1 MQIQEFIKKY
11 YFAVMVITLLFF
23 ALIVRYYHTKIGLP
37 YLYYWD
43 EPQTAS
49 TALHIMKSGDLNPHF
64 FAYGSMMIYANLL
77 VDILHYFSLMGH
89 SPTAESFLTNI
100 NDIQIN
106 TDTGW
111 KWTISHPSFYCWN
124 RVLSALMGVG
134 TVFVTFL
141 IGRLVF
147 NRWIGLIAAAFLAV
161 LPFHVIRSVWV
172 ATDSPVAF
180 FVLLVVLFSLLFIK
194 SKKLSYFILSLV
206 FTGVAIATKYNSG
219 LAVLIPFISLLWLY
233 FKSKES
239 VKSYMWFLV
248 PTIPIAVFLMIMPY
262 AIIDLP
268 TFLRH
273 VGGEIRHYKVLGQGY
288 GHTSPPGL
296 EHLKFQLLQFYSNIG
311 FFNSVMI
318 GLGIAG
324 ILFRPLFIFTLM
336 MPLLYISYMIGTKVN
351 YHRNFVQVYP
361 FLALLFASGFYVLYS
376 IIEKVRIRLKWQK
389 AWIAPLAVA
398 IVVLLF
404 LVPQASSTYA
414 LAKMEKK
421 ARDSRTHAIADINTL
436 QGFKKLIIAKELRI
450 HWQDLRKLKLP
461 YSIKP
466 LLDIASQKTNEDTLY
481 VLPALITSSKR
492 KKDEEKITAMINFV
506 ASIEAFII
514 KKVSKNDRGD
524 ERNYVGITRLHLYS
538 INPDILLVKNW
549 RTVVEK

>member
-1 MQIQEFIKKY
+1 M
-11 YFAVMVITLLFF
+11 VMTLLFF

-89 SPTAESFLTNI
+89 SHTAESFLTNI

-111 KWTISHPSFYCWN
+111 RWTISHPSFYHWN

-141 IGRLVF
+141 IGRLAF
-147 NRWIGLIAAAFLAV
+147 NRWIGLIAAAFLAI
-161 LPFHVIRSVWV
+161 LPFHVIRSAWV
-172 ATDSPVAF
+172 STDSPVTF

-194 SKKLSYFILSLV
+194 SHKLSYFILSLV
-206 FTGVAIATKYNSG
+206 FAGVAIATKYNSG

-288 GHTSPPGL
+288 GHTSSPGL

-311 FFNSVMI
+311 FFNGVMI

-376 IIEKVRIRLKWQK
+376 IIEKVRIRLEWQK

-421 ARDSRTHAIADINTL
+421 ARDSRTHTIADINTL
-436 QGFKKLIIAKELRI
+436 QGFKKLVIAKELRI

-481 VLPALITSSKR
+481 VLPALIASSE
-492 KKDEEKITAMINFV
+492 KKDEEKITAMRNFV